1 MSSLSMMS
9 LLDDDVTSLLAMCFS
24 IGEKKSRFQRMN
36 CLIIHIYK
44 DIIIIKN
51 NFIQDETK
59 SRKATPEFPQ
69 RNIFTNAE
77 CPTLAILLLLSGFTN
92 KTGLCF

>member
-1 MSSLSMMS
+1 MMP

-36 CLIIHIYK
+36 CLIIHIK
-44 DIIIIKN
+44 TLLLLRIILFKTR
-51 NFIQDETK
+51 EKVEK
-59 SRKATPEFPQ
+59 SNPEFPQ

-77 CPTLAILLLLSGFTN
+77 CPTLAILLLLSGFY
-92 KTGLCF
+92 K